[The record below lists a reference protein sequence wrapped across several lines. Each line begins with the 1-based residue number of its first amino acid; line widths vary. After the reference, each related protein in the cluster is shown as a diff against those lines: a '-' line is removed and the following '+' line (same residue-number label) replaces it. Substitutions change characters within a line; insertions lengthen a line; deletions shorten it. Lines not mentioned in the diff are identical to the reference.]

1 MIDYNYLED
10 EWKEDLDKVVKS
22 FENILDWVN
31 WIEERVERNKF
42 DEEEKVEKEE
52 FLDIQIDLMQIGQ

>member
-52 FLDIQIDLMQIGQ
+52 FLDIQIDVMQIGQ

>member
-52 FLDIQIDLMQIGQ
+52 FLDIQIDVMQIWQ

>member
-42 DEEEKVEKEE
+42 DKEEKVEKEE
-52 FLDIQIDLMQIGQ
+52 VLDIQIEVMQIGQ